1 MVDGGPC
8 DYCVSPSAPVQK
20 MGLDFSDLF
29 WTYSPTLGPGLGL
42 GLDNFWHS
50 HCFKRQSKFYLDIWM
65 DNDAVGTD
73 SHLVNPKVCCKV
85 IILMAVFLDP
95 FLEIAHLGQKTVD
108 LLPLSR

>member
-1 MVDGGPC
+1 MVSVFGGDNAI
-8 DYCVSPSAPVQK
+8 DYVPVKSQIGAVPK
-20 MGLDFSDLF
+20 N
-29 WTYSPTLGPGLGL
+29 
-42 GLDNFWHS
+42 NFWHS

-65 DNDAVGTD
+65 VNDAVASD